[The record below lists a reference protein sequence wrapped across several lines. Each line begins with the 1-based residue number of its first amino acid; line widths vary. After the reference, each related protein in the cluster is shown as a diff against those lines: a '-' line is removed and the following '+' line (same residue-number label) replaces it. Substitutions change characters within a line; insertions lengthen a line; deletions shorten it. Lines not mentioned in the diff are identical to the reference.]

1 MKGNVE
7 INVDGIIVKVVRK
20 NIKNINLRV
29 GKDGQPFVSAPYL
42 LPESF
47 IEKFVLSKSDWLK
60 NALYITEQR
69 KSREIQYQE
78 GETHTFL
85 GQKYTLHVD
94 ESKKKGYYF
103 KGNDVVICVGENSTP
118 ESRKKA
124 LANVYRE
131 AFSEIIPE
139 ITEECQNKC
148 GLYASEWRVRDMKT
162 RHGSCNVKTKR
173 IWLSVWL
180 IEKPYECIEA
190 VIYHEL
196 AHLKVR
202 GHNKEFYALLE
213 SICPS
218 YRHAEM
224 LLKNKL

>member
-1 MKGNVE
+1 MKGIE
-7 INVDGIIVKVVRK
+7 KINVDGIIVKVVRK

-29 GKDGQPFVSAPYL
+29 DKNGQPFVSAPYL
-42 LPESF
+42 LPDAF

-60 NALYITEQR
+60 NALQVTEQR

-94 ESKKKGYYF
+94 TSKKKGHYF
-103 KGNDVVICVGENSTP
+103 RGNDVVICVGENSTV

-124 LANVYRE
+124 LANVYRD
-131 AFSEIIPE
+131 ALNEILPE
-139 ITEECQNKC
+139 LTEECQNKC

-162 RHGSCNVKTKR
+162 RYGSCNVKTKR

-180 IEKPYECIEA
+180 IEKPIECIKA

-202 GHNKEFYALLE
+202 GHNKDFYALLE
-213 SICPS
+213 SICPF
-218 YRHAEM
+218 YRQAERV
-224 LLKNKL
+224 LKNKL